1 LFYALLDNLKESNSS
16 SQENEAK
23 SLFSNEDHYMPKRGV
38 RVPKCNFVSINDL
51 LCKKNIWS
59 FMRTI
64 KKL

>member
-38 RVPKCNFVSINDL
+38 RVPKLSTQKYFRLIYNTTWF
-51 LCKKNIWS
+51 
-59 FMRTI
+59 
-64 KKL
+64 

>member
-23 SLFSNEDHYMPKRGV
+23 SLFSNEDHYMPKRGL

-51 LCKKNIWS
+51 LCKKNYLV
-59 FMRTI
+59 FYENH
-64 KKL
+64 